1 MIHTILFDIGT
12 VLVDFRWQ
20 EYLCRMVDDPD
31 ERKVIDDVMFKS
43 GLWDEVDRGVW
54 TEQQVLDA
62 FFARVPQYREDIQR
76 IYDNIGSSLIKN
88 AYADAWIN
96 EMKARGLRVLFLSNY
111 ARYIIAKVPESFTF
125 LEKMDGGVFPATC
138 ICSNRIRRFIRPAW
152 SNISW
157 PQKTVCLLTTER
169 TIARRRRSLGFTQ
182 YIFRHMS
189 RRTQT
194 RSVCSSKHNKKAE
207 HGVSRALPDLFVEE
221 INPHHWPCRK

>member
-20 EYLCRMVDDPD
+20 EYLCRMIDDPN

-76 IYDNIGSSLIKN
+76 IYDNIGTSLIKN
-88 AYADAWIN
+88 AYADAWID

-125 LEKMDGGVFPATC
+125 LEKMDGGVFSCDVHLLKPDPAIYQTC
-138 ICSNRIRRFIRPAW
+138 LEQYRLTAENCLFIDDRKDNCEAAEKFG
-152 SNISW
+152 IH
-157 PQKTVCLLTTER
+157 TVHFQTYEQAHADAARLLEQ
-169 TIARRRRSLGFTQ
+169 A
-182 YIFRHMS
+182 
-189 RRTQT
+189 
-194 RSVCSSKHNKKAE
+194 
-207 HGVSRALPDLFVEE
+207 
-221 INPHHWPCRK
+221 